1 MATHTLHPT
10 ERAVGRPAL
19 SRWLLVGF
27 LGGAAAVIV
36 FHQGAWALIHALGL
50 TPRAPYSLAAT
61 QPLGVPVLA
70 SLAFWGGV
78 WGAVLAAT
86 LARLDGARLV
96 AAATLFGAVLPT
108 LVAWFVV
115 APLKGQPAAAG
126 WVPAAM
132 LVGPIVNAAWGLGT
146 GLALLWWGRAR

>member
-1 MATHTLHPT
+1 PPLECLRDAMAVPRAAKACELRRAGPPRKEACMATHTLHPT

-78 WGAVLAAT
+78 W
-86 LARLDGARLV
+86 
-96 AAATLFGAVLPT
+96 
-108 LVAWFVV
+108 
-115 APLKGQPAAAG
+115 
-126 WVPAAM
+126 
-132 LVGPIVNAAWGLGT
+132 
-146 GLALLWWGRAR
+146 